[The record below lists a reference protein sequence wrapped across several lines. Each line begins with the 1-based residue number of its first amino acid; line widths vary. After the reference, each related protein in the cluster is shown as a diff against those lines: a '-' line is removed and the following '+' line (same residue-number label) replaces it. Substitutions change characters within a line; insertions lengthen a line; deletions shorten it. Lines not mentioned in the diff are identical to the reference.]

1 MIRILIADDHPIVR
15 RGLKQ
20 ILSDEPDMAVPGE
33 ARDAAEVLDLVQKGA
48 WDIVI
53 LDITMPGK
61 NGLDVLKD
69 LRQKYPKLPV
79 LVLSIHPEDQYAVR
93 ALKTGA
99 AGYLT
104 KESAPEELV
113 KAIRKILNR
122 GKYVSPS
129 LAERLAFE
137 LESDTEKAF
146 HLRLSNREYQV
157 MVMIA
162 AGKRLT
168 EIADE
173 ISLSVKTISTYRS
186 RILEKM
192 NFRNN
197 AEITNYAIRNSLIE

>member
-1 MIRILIADDHPIVR
+1 MIKILIADDHPVVR

-33 ARDAAEVLDLVQKGA
+33 ARDAREVLDLVEKGG

-53 LDITMPGK
+53 LDITMPGRS
-61 NGLDVLKD
+61 GLDVLRELK
-69 LRQKYPKLPV
+69 QKYPKLPV

-113 KAIRKILNR
+113 KAIRRILNR
-122 GKYVSPS
+122 GKYVSTS
-129 LAERLAFE
+129 LAERLAFD
-137 LESDTEKAF
+137 LEAGDGKAI
-146 HLRLSNREYQV
+146 HLRLSNREYQI
-157 MVMIA
+157 MLMIA
-162 AGKRLT
+162 AGKRLSD
-168 EIADE
+168 IADE
-173 ISLSVKTISTYRS
+173 LTLSVKTISTYRA

-192 NFRNN
+192 NFKNN
-197 AEITNYAIRNSLIE
+197 AEITHYAIKNMLIE

>member
-33 ARDAAEVLDLVQKGA
+33 ARDANEVLDLLQKGD

-53 LDITMPGK
+53 LDITMPGRS
-61 NGLDVLKD
+61 GLDVLKE

-79 LVLSIHPEDQYAVR
+79 LVLSIHPEGQYAVR

-122 GKYVSPS
+122 GKYVSAS
-129 LAERLAFE
+129 LAERLAFD
-137 LESDTEKAF
+137 LETGDGKAL

-157 MVMIA
+157 MLMIA
-162 AGKRLT
+162 GGKRLSDIAT
-168 EIADE
+168 EMA
-173 ISLSVKTISTYRS
+173 LSVKTISTYRT

-197 AEITNYAIRNSLIE
+197 AEMTHYAIKNQLVE

>member
-33 ARDAAEVLDLVQKGA
+33 ASDANEVLSLLQKGD

-53 LDITMPGK
+53 LDITMPGRS
-61 NGLDVLKD
+61 GLDVLKE
-69 LRQKYPKLPV
+69 LRQKYPRLPV
-79 LVLSIHPEDQYAVR
+79 LVLSIHPEGQYAVR

-122 GKYVSPS
+122 GKYVSAS
-129 LAERLAFE
+129 LAERLAF
-137 LESDTEKAF
+137 
-146 HLRLSNREYQV
+146 
-157 MVMIA
+157 
-162 AGKRLT
+162 
-168 EIADE
+168 
-173 ISLSVKTISTYRS
+173 RS
-186 RILEKM
+186 RNRRRQGPASSPFQSGISGHAVDCRGQTIERHSLGDGTERK
-192 NFRNN
+192 NHQHVSKQ
-197 AEITNYAIRNSLIE
+197 NSGENEFQE

>member
-33 ARDAAEVLDLVQKGA
+33 AGDAREVLELVEGGD

-61 NGLDVLKD
+61 NGLDILKD
-69 LRQKYPKLPV
+69 LKQKYPKLPV

-99 AGYLT
+99 SGYLT

-122 GKYVSPS
+122 GKYVSAS
-129 LAERLAFE
+129 LAERLAFD
-137 LESDTEKAF
+137 LETGGGAS
-146 HLRLSNREYQV
+146 HIRLSNREYQV
-157 MVMIA
+157 MLMIA
-162 AGKRLT
+162 AGKRISD
-168 EIADE
+168 IAAE
-173 ISLSVKTISTYRS
+173 MSLSVKTISTYRT

-192 NFRNN
+192 NLKNN
-197 AEITNYAIRNSLIE
+197 AEITHYAIKNFLVE

>member
-1 MIRILIADDHPIVR
+1 M
-15 RGLKQ
+15 
-20 ILSDEPDMAVPGE
+20 SDEPEMAAPGE
-33 ARDAAEVLDLVQKGA
+33 ARDANEALNLVQKET
-48 WDIVI
+48 WDIVV
-53 LDITMPGK
+53 LDITMPGMS
-61 NGLDVLKD
+61 GLDLLKE
-69 LRQKYPKLPV
+69 LKRKYPKVPV

-113 KAIRKILNR
+113 KAIRRIMNR

-129 LAERLAFE
+129 LAERLAFD
-137 LESDTEKAF
+137 LETEGSKPP

-162 AGKRLT
+162 GGKRISD
-168 EIADE
+168 IAGE
-173 ISLSVKTISTYRS
+173 MSLSVKTISTYRA

-192 NFRNN
+192 NCRNN
-197 AEITNYAIRNSLIE
+197 AEITHYAIKNLLVE

>member
-1 MIRILIADDHPIVR
+1 VIRILIVDDHPIVR

-33 ARDAAEVLDLVQKGA
+33 ARDADEALDLIENGS
-48 WDIVI
+48 WDIMI

-61 NGLDVLKD
+61 SGLDLLKE
-69 LRQKYPKLPV
+69 LRHKHPKLPV

-113 KAIRKILNR
+113 KAIRRILNR

-129 LAERLAFE
+129 LAEHLAFD
-137 LESDTEKAF
+137 LETGAGKPP

-157 MVMIA
+157 MLLIAEGKRISDIA
-162 AGKRLT
+162 AET
-168 EIADE
+168 
-173 ISLSVKTISTYRS
+173 SLSVKTIYTYRA

-192 NFRNN
+192 NCKNN
-197 AEITNYAIRNSLIE
+197 AEITHYAIKNLLVE

>member
-1 MIRILIADDHPIVR
+1 MIRILIADDHPVVR
-15 RGLKQ
+15 RGIKQ

-33 ARDAAEVLDLVQKGA
+33 ARDAREVLDLARRGQ

-53 LDITMPGK
+53 LDISMPGK
-61 NGLDVLKD
+61 SGLDVLKD
-69 LRQKYPKLPV
+69 LKQEFPKLPV

-122 GKYVSPS
+122 GKYVSAS
-129 LAERLAFE
+129 LAERLAFD
-137 LESDTEKAF
+137 LEADGATPS

-157 MVMIA
+157 MLMIA
-162 AGKRLT
+162 GGKRLSD
-168 EIADE
+168 IASE
-173 ISLSVKTISTYRS
+173 LALSVKTISTYRA
-186 RILEKM
+186 RILDKM

-197 AEITNYAIRNSLIE
+197 AEITHYAIKNMLVE